1 MKLYNIFLELFC
13 PNEPDNSVLAV
24 LVKSMQKMHLPVN
37 APFPIKAKQD
47 LAPTS
52 SGDSIIFSDQPEER
66 KGKK

>member
-37 APFPIKAKQD
+37 APFPSKAKRD
-47 LAPTS
+47 IAPTS
-52 SGDSIIFSDQPEER
+52 
-66 KGKK
+66 